1 MWIHA
6 DGKNSTNYFARMQA
20 YLLKNN
26 KPITGT
32 ENERDGDRNPV
43 HHIRPVAGIFQYM
56 SQKPNISL

>member
-32 ENERDGDRNPV
+32 ENERDGDRNRGRILHWV
-43 HHIRPVAGIFQYM
+43 KMTMTV
-56 SQKPNISL
+56 